1 MEFINMFRVAII
13 EPVGAH
19 GGMNYY
25 DLSLLK
31 GALDH
36 CENMFLYTSEETEVE
51 ETLRPFT
58 FGYFKGI
65 WGKKNKFVRAFNY
78 VASNINVCFH
88 AKRNKVDVFHFHF
101 FHYSVL
107 ELFSIL
113 LARLF
118 KFDVVLTVHDV
129 ESFSRK
135 SIFDFSSVI
144 FKLSKQL
151 IVHNN
156 VSKKS
161 LLCVANSLENK
172 INVIPHGHYL
182 DYISSRNG
190 PEVED
195 RVFTG
200 DDEITV
206 LFFGQIKEVKGL
218 DILLKSLPKV
228 IDSYPKLKLV
238 IAGKVWKTNF
248 SSYQELIDKL
258 NLNDNISLNV
268 RYIED
273 SEVSTFYESADI
285 VILPYRKIY
294 QSGVLLMAMSY
305 QKPVIVSNL
314 EGMIEIVKDGYNGFV
329 FQSENS
335 KDLSETIIRAINSD
349 LRNVAI
355 NGLKT
360 VKAKH
365 DWSLI
370 GQQTVNVYRKSNEE

>member
-1 MEFINMFRVAII
+1 MIKVAIV
-13 EPVGAH
+13 EPVGGH

-25 DLSLLK
+25 DMSLLK

-36 CENMFLYTSEETEVE
+36 CESIFLYTSEETEVVE
-51 ETLRPFT
+51 NLRPYT
-58 FGYFKGI
+58 FGYFKGV
-65 WGKKNKFVRAFNY
+65 WGKGNKLVRAFNF
-78 VASNINVCFH
+78 VVSNFKVCFH
-88 AKRNKVDVFHFHF
+88 AKGKKVNVFHFHF

-118 KFDVVLTVHDV
+118 KFKVVLTVHDV
-129 ESFSRK
+129 ESFSEK
-135 SIFDFSSVI
+135 SFFDFSSFI

-156 VSKKS
+156 VSRKS
-161 LLCVANSLENK
+161 LLCLDDSLESK

-182 DYISSRNG
+182 DYISSRTVG
-190 PEVED
+190 DVEGK
-195 RVFTG
+195 VFSV
-200 DDEITV
+200 DDEITI

-218 DILLKSLPKV
+218 DILIESLPDV
-228 IDSYPKLKLV
+228 IKLYPKLKLV
-238 IAGKVWKTNF
+238 IAGKVWKTDF
-248 SSYQELIDKL
+248 SSYQELIDKH
-258 NLNDNISLNV
+258 NLNDNITLII

-273 SEVSTFYESADI
+273 SEVSAFYESADI
-285 VILPYRKIY
+285 VILPYKKIY

-314 EGMIEIVKDGYNGFV
+314 EGMIEIVKNDYNGFV

-370 GQQTVNVYRKSNEE
+370 GKQTVNVYRKSNEE